1 MIISLVRLPV
11 EGRHFEHEYDRD
23 SLDLS
28 EQEFK
33 LAVPPG
39 VSGRVERTGADI
51 RVRGQLKAEITVP
64 CARCLE
70 AVTIAVDEPF
80 DLYYTPAEDA
90 FSSAGEKELQLK
102 DLDFGF
108 LEKEEIDLDE
118 LAREQLALSVPVRVL
133 CKETCRGLCP
143 HCGIDLNH
151 ESCDCRRPIDPRWQ
165 PLADIQIDA
174 GKKRDQ

>member
-11 EGRHFEHEYDRD
+11 EGLPFEHEYDRD

-28 EQEFK
+28 EDEFK
-33 LAVPPG
+33 LAVPPV
-39 VSGRVERTGADI
+39 VSGRVDQTGADI

-70 AVTIAVDEPF
+70 AVRIPVDQPF
-80 DLYYTPAEDA
+80 DLYYTPADEA
-90 FSSAGEKELQLK
+90 FAGTGERELQLK

-118 LAREQLALSVPVRVL
+118 LVCEQLALSVPARVL

-165 PLADIQIDA
+165 PLADIEIEA